1 MQIIT
6 IYLHIKGRYSLNKN
20 IIDKISTGLFAKESF
35 DLIERRIII
44 CNRDS
49 CLFFIDGLIKDD
61 VTEKLMEFF
70 YSIDDESQLSNLK
83 SFCEKAVPY
92 VEVSAETD
100 LDKIYTGIL
109 SGITALVIDGLDGAI
124 MIDVRSYPQRDYAE
138 PEKDKVLRGS
148 RDGFVETLVANTALI
163 RRRIRDRNLRMKYLS
178 AGSETKTDIVLCYMD
193 NKVDKKLLTEIIQK
207 IENASVE
214 ALTMTMQSLSEAI
227 YRHKWYSP
235 FPKVKNTERPDVT
248 ASAVLDGNIAIL
260 IDNAPSAIIIP
271 TSIFDILEEADDYYF
286 PPLTGTYIRLS
297 RYLVT
302 IASLFLTPVWLLSLK
317 YPDYIPSMFLFVIP
331 SDQVNI
337 PIFWQLMILELA
349 IDGLRLAAINT
360 PNMLSTPL
368 SIIGAIVLSDFAVQ
382 SGWFISEAML
392 YMAFVAIANYSQPS
406 YELGYAI
413 KFMRIM
419 ILILT
424 EIFGI
429 YGFIAGII
437 LTFIIMVCTK
447 TISGKSYLYP
457 LIPFNRKEFY
467 RKVVRTRVS
476 ANGRTKNK

>member
-1 MQIIT
+1 MQIIV
-6 IYLHIKGRYSLNKN
+6 IYPQIKEFYALGKN
-20 IIDKISTGLFAKESF
+20 IIDKISNGIFAKESF
-35 DLIERRIII
+35 DIIERKIII

-49 CLFFIDGLIKDD
+49 CLFFVDGLINDE
-61 VTEKLMEFF
+61 VMEKIIEFF
-70 YSIDDESQLSNLK
+70 YSINNESQLSNLK
-83 SFCEKAVPY
+83 AFCEKSVPY

-109 SGITALVIDGLDGAI
+109 SGIMALAIDGLDGAI
-124 MIDVRSYPQRDYAE
+124 MLDVRSYPQRDSSE

-148 RDGFVETLVANTALI
+148 RDGFVETLVANTALV

-178 AGSETKTDIVLCYMD
+178 AGIETKTDIVLCYMD
-193 NKVDKKLLTEIIQK
+193 NKVDKKLLAEITQK

-214 ALTMTMQSLSEAI
+214 ALTMTMQSLSEVI

-260 IDNAPSAIIIP
+260 IDNAPSALIIP

-297 RYLVT
+297 RYIVT
-302 IASLFLTPVWLLSLK
+302 IASLFITPIWLLALK
-317 YPDYIPSMFLFVIP
+317 YPSYIPEVFAFIVP
-331 SDQVNI
+331 SDPINI

-406 YELGYAI
+406 YELGYAV
-413 KFMRIM
+413 KFTRIM
-419 ILILT
+419 ILVLT
-424 EIFGI
+424 EVFGI
-429 YGFIAGII
+429 YGFIAGIV
-437 LTFIIMVCTK
+437 LTFIIMACTK

-467 RKVVRTRVS
+467 RKIVRTRAA
-476 ANGRTKNK
+476 ANGNIKK

>member
-1 MQIIT
+1 MV
-6 IYLHIKGRYSLNKN
+6 LSDKSKN
-20 IIDKISTGLFAKESF
+20 IIDRINTALYAEESF
-35 DLIERRIII
+35 DIVERKIVI
-44 CNRDS
+44 CNKNAS
-49 CLFFIDGLIKDD
+49 LFFVDGLTKDE

-70 YSIDDESQLSNLK
+70 YSITDDKQVSNIK
-83 SFCEKAVPY
+83 TFCQNSVPY
-92 VEVSAETD
+92 IEVSDETE
-100 LDKIYTGIL
+100 LEKICTGVL
-109 SGITALVIDGLDGAI
+109 SGIMALAIDGLDGAV
-124 MIDVRSYPQRDYAE
+124 MIDVRSYPQRDNAE

-148 RDGFVETLVANTALI
+148 RDGFVETLVLNTALV
-163 RRRIRDRNLRMKYLS
+163 RRRIRDKNLRMKYLS

-193 NKVDKKLLTEIIQK
+193 NKVDKKLLAEITK
-207 IENASVE
+207 RIENASVN
-214 ALTMTMQSLSEAI
+214 ALTMTLQSLSEAI

-260 IDNAPSAIIIP
+260 IDNAPSALIIP

-286 PPLTGTYIRLS
+286 PPLTGTYIRLT

-302 IASLFLTPVWLLSLK
+302 IASLFITPLWLLALK
-317 YPDYIPSMFLFVIP
+317 YPDYIPSVFSFIIP
-331 SDQVNI
+331 EDPVNI
-337 PIFWQLMILELA
+337 PIFWQMMILELA

-406 YELGYAI
+406 YELGYAV
-413 KFMRIM
+413 KFMRILL
-419 ILILT
+419 LILT
-424 EIFGI
+424 ELLGI
-429 YGFIAGII
+429 YGFCGGIVLI
-437 LTFIIMVCTK
+437 FIIMLCTK

-457 LIPFNRKEFY
+457 LIPFNGKEFY
-467 RKVVRTRVS
+467 RKVVRTRSS
-476 ANGRTKNK
+476 ASTRKTQSRF

>member
-1 MQIIT
+1 M
-6 IYLHIKGRYSLNKN
+6 SKN
-20 IIDKISTGLFAKESF
+20 IIDKISSELFAKESF

-49 CLFFIDGLIKDD
+49 CLFFVDGLIKDE
-61 VTEKLMEFF
+61 VTEKIMEFF
-70 YSIDDESQLSNLK
+70 YSINDENQLSNLK
-83 SFCEKAVPY
+83 TFCERAVPY
-92 VEVSAETD
+92 VEVTAETD
-100 LDKIYTGIL
+100 FNKIYTGIL
-109 SGITALVIDGLDGAI
+109 SGIMALAIDGLDGAV
-124 MIDVRSYPQRDYAE
+124 MIDVRSYPQRESAE

-148 RDGFVETLVANTALI
+148 RDGFVETLVANTALV

-193 NKVDKKLLTEIIQK
+193 NKVDKKLLAEITRK
-207 IENASVE
+207 IENASIE

-260 IDNAPSAIIIP
+260 IDNAPSALIIP

-286 PPLTGTYIRLS
+286 PPITGTYIRLS
-297 RYLVT
+297 RYIVT
-302 IASLFLTPVWLLSLK
+302 FASLIITPLWLLALK
-317 YPDYIPSMFLFVIP
+317 YPEYIPSIFSFIVP
-331 SDQVNI
+331 SEPVNI
-337 PIFWQLMILELA
+337 PIFWQLLMLELA

-392 YMAFVAIANYSQPS
+392 YMAFVAIANYSQPN

-413 KFMRIM
+413 KFMRIIM
-419 ILILT
+419 LTLT
-424 EIFGI
+424 EFFGI
-429 YGFIAGII
+429 YGFVASIV
-437 LTFIIMVCTK
+437 LTFVIMICTK

-457 LIPFNRKEFY
+457 LIPFNGKEFY
-467 RKVVRTRVS
+467 RKVVRTRAAAS
-476 ANGRTKNK
+476 GERHHSKDK